1 MAIHTKPVQ
10 ISPKDIWVGEKDAPV
25 VLVEFGDYE
34 SEDCAKA
41 HEIVKGLLMEFDGK
55 LKFVFRHFPLTKIH
69 QRAMK
74 AAEASVAAAQ
84 EGKFWEMHEMLF
96 ENRRKLG
103 TVSLK
108 EYAREIGIKNKRF
121 LNELIESVYGWAVR
135 NDLLEGLDRGVRE
148 VPTFFINGELY
159 SGRLSFKE
167 MKTAIEEKL
176 QGHMDKKQTA

>member
-1 MAIHTKPVQ
+1 MAMHTKPVQ
-10 ISPKDIWVGEKDAPV
+10 VSPKDIWVGEKDAPV

-34 SEDCAKA
+34 SESCAKA
-41 HEIVKGLLMEFDGK
+41 HAIVKRLLAEFDGK

-108 EYAREIGIKNKRF
+108 EYSREIGITNKRF

-135 NDLLEGLDRGVRE
+135 NDLLEGLDLGVRD

-159 SGRLSFKE
+159 TKPVSFEK
-167 MKTAIEEKL
+167 MKAVIEDKL
-176 QGHMDKKQTA
+176 QEHTSKKQTA

>member
-1 MAIHTKPVQ
+1 MAIHTKPIQ
-10 ISPKDIWVGEKDAPV
+10 ISTKDIWVGEKDAAV

-34 SEDCAKA
+34 SESCAKA
-41 HEIVKGLLMEFDGK
+41 HEVVKRLLNEYEGK

-96 ENRRKLG
+96 SNRRKLG

-108 EYAREIGIKNKRF
+108 EYAREIGITNKRF
-121 LNELIESVYGWAVR
+121 LNELIESVYGWTVR
-135 NDLLEGLDRGVRE
+135 NDLLEGLDSGVRE

-159 SGRLSFKE
+159 TGPASFEKL
-167 MKTAIEEKL
+167 KQAIEEKL
-176 QGHMDKKQTA
+176 QEHSNKKQPV